1 MKKTK
6 YVMSGGLAFSEEKDL
21 AKLNDL
27 AKKGWILEKF
37 AFLGFKLRKAEP
49 QNLIYNLDY
58 RIDADE
64 EYFQFFK
71 EAGWK
76 PILSSDEIHI
86 FCAPEGTNPIHTDRQ
101 TIIEKYEMMEHLF
114 FKWATRFLFLLLPF
128 IIIEAL
134 SYVEGFPT
142 IIRNISFYIGLVPFF
157 LLIFT
162 GLPYLGYRS
171 KLKEVRSTRVVSK
184 VL

>member
-1 MKKTK
+1 MKQTK
-6 YVMSGGLAFSEEKDL
+6 FVMSGGLAFSEEKDL
-21 AKLNDL
+21 AKLNKL
-27 AKKGWILEKF
+27 AKEGWILEKLT
-37 AFLGFKLRKAEP
+37 FLGYRLRKSDS
-49 QNLIYNLDY
+49 QNIIYNLDY
-58 RIDADE
+58 RFDADE

-71 EAGWK
+71 DAGWK
-76 PILSSDEIHI
+76 LVLSFDEIHI

-101 TIIEKYEMMEHLF
+101 TIIEKYEIMEDLF
-114 FKWATRFLFLLLPF
+114 FKWAIRFLFLLLPF

-142 IIRNISFYIGLVPFF
+142 IIRNISFYIGSVPFL

-171 KLKEVRSTRVVSK
+171 KLKNLRENK
-184 VL
+184 Q